1 MKKINEI
8 DLAMIVNN
16 KTLFD
21 YQQRLKLI
29 AMSLFEWEGLE
40 EIGGNSD
47 FLENTLFN
55 KGVACFVKDNELGYL
70 TLECNDNGTFNVY
83 NEPTTIVATGFNYN
97 KKYDVDDV
105 VIIKN
110 NPLKIATF
118 FTINL
123 FAYRLYEV
131 TRTMDVNLQAQK
143 TPVVIEGDTK
153 DILTLKNAYE
163 QYTGNMPVLF
173 GKKNFDITNKLNT
186 MNTEAPFLLDKLYD
200 YKNNL
205 WSECLTYL
213 GINNAN
219 TDKKERLIS
228 DEVNSNN
235 ELIEY
240 YLNCFYLPRKKACDE
255 INNKFFNGEEKI
267 KVKVNK
273 HIENLIKD
281 NFNDI
286 INVGDMNGEIYDYT
300 SNPNQK

>member
-55 KGVACFVKDNELGYL
+55 KGIACFVKDNELGYL

-83 NEPTTIVATGFNYN
+83 NEPTSIVATGFNYN

-110 NPLKIATF
+110 NPLKIPTF
-118 FTINL
+118 FTVDL

-255 INNKFFNGEEKI
+255 INKKFFNGEEKI

-273 HIENLIKD
+273 QVESLIKD

-286 INVGDMNGEIYDYT
+286 INTGDMNGEIYDYN